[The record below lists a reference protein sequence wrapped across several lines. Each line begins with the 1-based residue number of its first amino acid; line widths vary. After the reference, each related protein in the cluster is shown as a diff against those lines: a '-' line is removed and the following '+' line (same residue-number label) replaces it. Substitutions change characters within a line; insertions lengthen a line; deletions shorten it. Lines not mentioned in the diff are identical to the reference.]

1 MSEVAVG
8 AVDEKQA
15 QPLASD
21 RIHVE
26 ITADISITAS
36 IARRLVN
43 TQLMLKV
50 GQMIVAGEPELV
62 TEGQTVYWKV
72 PLWVAPPA
80 HDPNIY
86 PTGKYALVDAV
97 LGTYMLSKQEIEE
110 LKAAA
115 RPLLYQL
122 YPDLPEWMEKIR
134 AAKR

>member
-1 MSEVAVG
+1 MSEVAVN
-8 AVDEKQA
+8 AVDERQA
-15 QPLASD
+15 RQAVKGE
-21 RIHVE
+21 IHVE
-26 ITADISITAS
+26 ITADVSITAS

-80 HDPNIY
+80 HDPTIY
-86 PTGKYALVDAV
+86 PTGTYTLVDAI
-97 LGTYMLSKQEIEE
+97 LGTYMLSKQDIEE
-110 LKAAA
+110 VKAAA

-134 AAKR
+134 AVKR